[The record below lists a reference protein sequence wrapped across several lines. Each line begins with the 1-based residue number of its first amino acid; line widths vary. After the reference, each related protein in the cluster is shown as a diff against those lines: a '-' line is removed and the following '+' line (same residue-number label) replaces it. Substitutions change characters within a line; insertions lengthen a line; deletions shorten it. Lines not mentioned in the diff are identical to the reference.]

1 MRIQIFLYAWWAFFF
16 VCIRD
21 GIGFLVSSK
30 NGVFKRVYKA
40 QGRSF
45 PLQVLAFLR
54 GGRRAS
60 SCLRGLA
67 TPPFPLESSTFRYN
81 PLCGFKQGEIPFDY
95 YKSDAYHLK
104 YVIVYKFIVIHLSLS
119 LMNRIACSSTYH
131 HNEMIL
137 SFT

>member
-1 MRIQIFLYAWWAFFF
+1 MGTGPFPLKLSPLHFNPLLSFHEDPNISIRVVGSFF
-16 VCIRD
+16 VCIKD
-21 GIGFLVSSK
+21 GIVFLVSSK
-30 NGVFKRVYKA
+30 NGVYKRVYEA

-81 PLCGFKQGEIPFDY
+81 PLCSFKQSEIPFDY
-95 YKSDAYHLK
+95 YDYKDDEYQFP
-104 YVIVYKFIVIHLSLS
+104 YVI
-119 LMNRIACSSTYH
+119 M
-131 HNEMIL
+131 
-137 SFT
+137 